1 VSEEAYEHMKSH
13 FALAV
18 AQGISAAAWARDNHV
33 SELVVGEWS
42 SDEEVRKKV
51 ETYRRDVLDQVVGG
65 MNKLAPWVVEQL
77 AKLART
83 AVSETVR
90 LRSLR
95 AIVVDM
101 MAVSRY
107 AGLEFRMTAIE
118 EKLAQ
123 RAERDKQGGY
133 GSPSYG

>member
-1 VSEEAYEHMKSH
+1 MKNQ

-18 AQGISAAAWARDNHV
+18 AQGIQAAAWARDNGV
-33 SELVVGEWS
+33 PELVVGEWS

-51 ETYRRDVLDQVVGG
+51 ETYRREVLDRAVGG

-77 AKLART
+77 ANLARD
-83 AVSETVR
+83 AESETVR

-95 AIVVDM
+95 SILVEM

-107 AGLEFRMTAIE
+107 AGLEFRMTEIE
-118 EKLAQ
+118 AWLEQ
-123 RAERDKQGGY
+123 NAERDKKRF
-133 GSPSYG
+133 